1 MNGSSSE
8 AQLLGDTRVLV
19 IGGGFGTRRITRWT
33 DFDYRAA
40 EPIDAL
46 RHFYEMRPEAVLVD
60 CPEDSSAALGLIDS
74 LRVFSEL
81 PILALAGTSDAGV
94 HALHAGAD
102 SVVPK
107 PVSRDE
113 LRLRIQRVLTRS
125 GHVDAVLGDSLVELD
140 RLNHRVIAR
149 GEQLD
154 LSPTE
159 FRLLAVLMEHPG
171 AVLSQA
177 QLLEMAW
184 GDVFR
189 GEAEVKLYVSYL
201 RRKFTPAEV
210 DPIETVRG
218 VGYRYLARRIEA
230 AAQTG

>member
-8 AQLLGDTRVLV
+8 AQLLGETRVLV
-19 IGGGFGTRRITRWT
+19 IGGDLGARRIGRWT
-33 DFDYRAA
+33 DLDYQTA
-40 EPIDAL
+40 EPEDAL
-46 RHFYEMRPEAVLVD
+46 RRFYELRPEAVLVD
-60 CPEDSSAALGLIDS
+60 CPEDSSGALELIDR

-81 PILALAGTSDAGV
+81 PILALTDTSEAGV
-94 HALHAGAD
+94 HALNAGAD
-102 SVVPK
+102 AVVPK

-113 LRLRIQRVLTRS
+113 LMLRLQRVLTRS
-125 GHVDAVLGDSLVELD
+125 GHVNAVLGDSLVELD
-140 RLNHRVIAR
+140 RLNHRVIVR

-171 AVLSQA
+171 AVLSQH
-177 QLLEMAW
+177 QLLELAW

-201 RRKFTPAEV
+201 RRKFGRV
-210 DPIETVRG
+210 GIDPIETVRG
-218 VGYRYLARRIEA
+218 VGYRYGSRLIEGA
-230 AAQTG
+230 ASAG

>member
-19 IGGGFGTRRITRWT
+19 IGDDLGARRISRWN
-33 DFDYRAA
+33 DLDYRTA
-40 EPIDAL
+40 EPEDAL
-46 RHFYEMRPEAVLVD
+46 RWFYELRPEAVLVD
-60 CPEDSSAALGLIDS
+60 CPVDSSTALELIDR

-81 PILALAGTSDAGV
+81 PILALTETSEAGV
-94 HALHAGAD
+94 HALYAGAD
-102 SVVPK
+102 AVVPK

-113 LRLRIQRVLTRS
+113 LLLRLQRVLTRS
-125 GHVDAVLGDSLVELD
+125 GHVNAVLGDSLVELD

-171 AVLSQA
+171 AVLSQH

-201 RRKFTPAEV
+201 RRKFARV
-210 DPIETVRG
+210 GIDPIETVRG
-218 VGYRYLARRIEA
+218 VGYRYRTRLLEA
-230 AAQTG
+230 ASAG